1 MRFDH
6 ALPLLQAALVLVCRP
21 GRVPIPERLA
31 EQVFFCGRMAR
42 SEAKSSRLDRRYWLR
57 LRLPDAP
64 KQTGGFSG
72 RLFET
77 DMIVR
82 DATGR
87 KLLHAQVKVVR
98 VSRQRNPQNLAI
110 QSGVEP
116 RGLMK
121 PTRPTR
127 LAKRLP
133 EAPKQTS
140 GHSERLFETRIPPAA
155 PSSLRVPLCR
165 DHVSRVIQ
173 SPSRIWIGSLAVLQI
188 GILCAS

>member
-1 MRFDH
+1 
-6 ALPLLQAALVLVCRP
+6 LLQAALVLVCRP

-127 LAKRLP
+127 LSRLRDMLAVYSVVKLKSALP
-133 EAPKQTS
+133 ELSNHEEVK
-140 GHSERLFETRIPPAA
+140 PAKA
-155 PSSLRVPLCR
+155 QLN
-165 DHVSRVIQ
+165 
-173 SPSRIWIGSLAVLQI
+173 
-188 GILCAS
+188 